1 MDDSLQFDS
10 RRLAHLFE
18 ADDPD
23 AILWQQE
30 EFEAILLHQLD
41 ARLETD
47 IHPVAG
53 QSTSQSVSR
62 TAPLRMTFRE
72 VLCGNQASLPAIGL
86 IKQFSKEQMSSRMGL
101 PYDVAAV
108 LYYASIGAALVK
120 LNKKVSSLDDA
131 SLRTGFDWL
140 LALPWIDQPIRELA
154 KQAVSRLKA
163 A

>member
-10 RRLAHLFE
+10 RRLAHLFDT
-18 ADDPD
+18 DDPE

-47 IHPVAG
+47 ISPA
-53 QSTSQSVSR
+53 TSQTASR
-62 TAPLRMTFRE
+62 TAPLRQTFRE
-72 VLCGNQASLPAIGL
+72 VLCNPQTSLASVEL
-86 IKQFSKEQMSSRMGL
+86 IKKFSKEQMSTRLGL

-108 LYYASIGAALVK
+108 LYYASIGAALVH
-120 LNKKVSSLDDA
+120 LNKRISSLDDA

-140 LALPWIDQPIRELA
+140 LALPWIDEPIRELA
-154 KQAVSRLKA
+154 RQAVARLKNA
-163 A
+163 

>member
-10 RRLAHLFE
+10 RRLAHLFDN
-18 ADDPD
+18 DDPD

-47 IHPVAG
+47 IRPA
-53 QSTSQSVSR
+53 SSQSVSR
-62 TAPLRMTFRE
+62 AAPLRLTFRE
-72 VLCGNQASLPAIGL
+72 VLCGNQASLPAIEL
-86 IKQFSKEQMSSRMGL
+86 IKQFSKEQMSSRLGL

-131 SLRTGFDWL
+131 SLTTGFDWL

-154 KQAVSRLKA
+154 KQAVARLKA

>member
-23 AILWQQE
+23 AVLWQQE

-47 IHPVAG
+47 IRPADG
-53 QSTSQSVSR
+53 QTASR
-62 TAPLRMTFRE
+62 AAPLRQTFRE
-72 VLCGNQASLPAIGL
+72 VLCKSPTTASVEL
-86 IKQFSKEQMSSRMGL
+86 IKKFSKEQMSTRLGL

-108 LYYASIGAALVK
+108 LYYASIGAGLVH
-120 LNKKVSSLDDA
+120 LNKRISSLDDN

-140 LALPWIDQPIRELA
+140 LALPWIDDPIRELA
-154 KQAVSRLKA
+154 QQAVQRLKTA
-163 A
+163 